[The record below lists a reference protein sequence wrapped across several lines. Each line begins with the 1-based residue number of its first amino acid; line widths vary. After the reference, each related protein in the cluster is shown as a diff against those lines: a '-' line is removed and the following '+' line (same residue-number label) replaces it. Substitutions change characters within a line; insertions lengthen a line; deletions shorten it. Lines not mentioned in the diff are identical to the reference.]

1 MVNTQLS
8 PPTNEQKGLMDCNYV
23 SCLGNNCVFGSF
35 EVGKLIHLTISAVHF
50 IDFNNVF
57 DYMQALCGFY

>member
-1 MVNTQLS
+1 MFLV
-8 PPTNEQKGLMDCNYV
+8 V
-23 SCLGNNCVFGSF
+23 F